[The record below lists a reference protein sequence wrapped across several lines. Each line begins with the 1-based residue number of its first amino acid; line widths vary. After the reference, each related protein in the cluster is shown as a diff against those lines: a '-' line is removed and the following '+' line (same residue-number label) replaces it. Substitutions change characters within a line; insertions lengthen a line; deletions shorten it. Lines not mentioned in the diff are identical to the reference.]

1 MPAFRWEPPS
11 EGRVP
16 RFGTTLRTRR
26 ADMYCRE
33 FRKKHL
39 AFIDDTLPGVD
50 IATMREHLVA
60 CSACAR
66 LDSDIRRALLLVR
79 NLPSVDISAGFTARL
94 TDRIG
99 RERRRPPFAVTGL
112 HGPGMGMFSVLA
124 AIVVVVGV
132 ASTAIM
138 DGMRGAATIPQL
150 PAVVAMPPV
159 QLDSTTAPAMVAS
172 MSTGM
177 LAWPAL
183 WLAERAPMHFAKAG
197 VRAVS
202 YQREQR

>member
-1 MPAFRWEPPS
+1 
-11 EGRVP
+11 
-16 RFGTTLRTRR
+16 
-26 ADMYCRE
+26 MYCRE

-50 IATMREHLVA
+50 IATMQEHLVA
-60 CSACAR
+60 CPVCAR

-79 NLPSVDISAGFTARL
+79 NLPSVDVSPNFTARL

-99 RERRRPPFAVTGL
+99 RERRRPPFAVMGM
-112 HGPGMGMFSVLA
+112 HGPGMGMFTVLA
-124 AIVVVVGV
+124 AILVIVGI
-132 ASTAIM
+132 ASTAVM
-138 DGMRGAATIPQL
+138 DRLRDASTIPEL

-159 QLDSTTAPAMVAS
+159 QFDSTTAPAMVAT

-183 WLAERAPMHFAKAG
+183 WLAERAPMHFARAG
-197 VRAVS
+197 VRPVS
-202 YQREQR
+202 YQREQQ

>member
-1 MPAFRWEPPS
+1 
-11 EGRVP
+11 
-16 RFGTTLRTRR
+16 
-26 ADMYCRE
+26 MYCRE

-50 IATMREHLVA
+50 IATMEEHLVA

-79 NLPSVDISAGFTARL
+79 NLPSVDVSPGFTARL
-94 TDRIG
+94 TERIG
-99 RERRRPPFAVTGL
+99 HERRRPPFAV
-112 HGPGMGMFSVLA
+112 MGMFTILA
-124 AIVVVVGV
+124 AVLVVVGV
-132 ASTAIM
+132 ASTAVM
-138 DGMRGAATIPQL
+138 DRLRDATTIPQL
-150 PAVVAMPPV
+150 PAVVAMPPM

-183 WLAERAPMHFAKAG
+183 WLAERAPMHFARAG
-197 VRAVS
+197 VRPVS
-202 YQREQR
+202 YQREQP

>member
-1 MPAFRWEPPS
+1 
-11 EGRVP
+11 
-16 RFGTTLRTRR
+16 
-26 ADMYCRE
+26 MYCRE

-50 IATMREHLVA
+50 IVVMREHLVA
-60 CSACAR
+60 CPSCAR

-79 NLPSVDISAGFTARL
+79 NANFTARL

-99 RERRRPPFAVTGL
+99 RERRRPPFAVAGM
-112 HGPGMGMFSVLA
+112 HGPGMGVFTALA
-124 AIVVVVGV
+124 AVLVVVGI
-132 ASTAIM
+132 ASTAVM
-138 DGMRGAATIPQL
+138 DRMRGATIPQL

-197 VRAVS
+197 VRPVS
-202 YQREQR
+202 YHREQP

>member
-1 MPAFRWEPPS
+1 
-11 EGRVP
+11 
-16 RFGTTLRTRR
+16 
-26 ADMYCRE
+26 MYCRE

-50 IATMREHLVA
+50 ITTMREHLVA

-79 NLPSVDISAGFTARL
+79 NLPSVNVSAGFTARL

-99 RERRRPPFAVTGL
+99 RERRRPPFAVMGM
-112 HGPGMGMFSVLA
+112 HGPGMGTFTMLA
-124 AIVVVVGV
+124 ALLVIVGV
-132 ASTAIM
+132 ASTAVI
-138 DGMRGAATIPQL
+138 DRVRGATTIPQL

-197 VRAVS
+197 VRPIS
-202 YQREQR
+202 YQREQP

>member
-138 DGMRGAATIPQL
+138 DQFNKTFVPGVL
-150 PAVVAMPPV
+150 PVVMGLALYVILVMTHPLV
-159 QLDSTTAPAMVAS
+159 IGK
-172 MSTGM
+172 STGAM
-177 LAWPAL
+177 LWN
-183 WLAERAPMHFAKAG
+183 
-197 VRAVS
+197 
-202 YQREQR
+202 